1 MHIPTTYFGVI
12 IPLHHTLYLQ
22 PNQKETAM
30 AISVVEIP
38 SDVVEA
44 VVLSHVVEI
53 AVRVLE
59 SVVGDTS
66 IYNVNVATAGG
77 FITGEN
83 STGSTTTV
91 LAIVSM

>member
-12 IPLHHTLYLQ
+12 IPLNHTLYLQ

-44 VVLSHVVEI
+44 VVLSHVV
-53 AVRVLE
+53 
-59 SVVGDTS
+59 
-66 IYNVNVATAGG
+66 
-77 FITGEN
+77 
-83 STGSTTTV
+83 
-91 LAIVSM
+91 